1 MVIRSY
7 TPTRPILPTEEDG
20 TFQLVVKT
28 YFPSDAQ
35 PGGAISNILDCMPL
49 EEEVEIRG
57 PTGDIVYEG
66 NGKFNIEGEE
76 MSFRRVTLILGGS
89 GITPGY
95 QLICR
100 ILMLEGDKTEIRVID
115 ANRSESDI
123 LLQDEMEDLQKKH
136 PGQFLITHVL
146 SRPSG
151 DWKGL
156 KGYANADIIREHAF
170 APTEGSVVLLCG
182 PPAMIQKA
190 ALPALKGMPLSL
202 ACSRN
207 RFSQIVLQTG
217 GMRRRKIALASK
229 VCLLKHRTRIS
240 RFYSKDAASSIYSV
254 CF

>member
-7 TPTRPILPTEEDG
+7 TPVRPILPTEEDG

-28 YFPSDAQ
+28 YFPNDSQ

-49 EEEVEIRG
+49 GEEVEIRG

-76 MSFRRVTLILGGS
+76 MNFRRVTLILGGS

-100 ILMLEGDKTEIRVID
+100 ILLLQGDKTEIRVID

-136 PGQFLITHVL
+136 PEQLKITHIL

-156 KGYANADIIREHAF
+156 KGYVNPDIIREHAF
-170 APTEGSVVLLCG
+170 APTDGSVVLLCG

-190 ALPALKGMPLSL
+190 ALPALKGMTLSSTIL
-202 ACSRN
+202 KV
-207 RFSQIVLQTG
+207 FSHKIVLQTG
-217 GMRRRKIALASK
+217 DMRRRKIALASNS
-229 VCLLKHRTRIS
+229 CLILKLCQKSYQHFIAI
-240 RFYSKDAASSIYSV
+240 FQ
-254 CF
+254 